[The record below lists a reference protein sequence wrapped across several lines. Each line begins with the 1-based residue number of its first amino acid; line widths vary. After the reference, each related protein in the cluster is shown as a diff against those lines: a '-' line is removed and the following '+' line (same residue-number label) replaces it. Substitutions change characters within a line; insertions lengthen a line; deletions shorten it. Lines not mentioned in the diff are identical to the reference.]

1 MELRQD
7 IKKTIEYAKKFGATL
22 NTSQLKKRL
31 ISKKIYDEDQI
42 DAIAEK
48 MGIDQTSIK
57 NNQTNIKIKKTKSL
71 VKLLS
76 LNRNILFIGI
86 TGSVAFEQPNK
97 EDDIDLMI
105 ITKVNKLW
113 TTRLWL
119 KLWVL
124 SHNIPHRKYNQK
136 EKGNEFCF
144 NLWMNES
151 SLLIPKNKQN
161 LRNGLDLIN
170 VKKVLNRDQTWE
182 KLIFENEWVKMELAT
197 PYSFLINKNNYQPK
211 KNILRTDKI
220 TFWERAAFLIQILII
235 RSKRKNNLVDFNRA
249 FFHDL
254 VKKK

>member
-7 IKKTIEYAKKFGATL
+7 IEKTIEYAKKFGATL
-22 NTSQLKKRL
+22 NREQLKKRL
-31 ISKKIYDEDQI
+31 ISKKVYSEEQVDTT
-42 DAIAEK
+42 AEK
-48 MGIDQTSIK
+48 MGIGQTSIK
-57 NNQTNIKIKKTKSL
+57 NNQTNIKIAKAKSL
-71 VKLLS
+71 AKILS
-76 LNRNILFIGI
+76 LNQNILFVGI
-86 TGSVAFEQPNK
+86 TGSVAFEQPEK

-105 ITKVNKLW
+105 VTKVNKLW

-144 NLWMNES
+144 NLWMDES
-151 SLLIPKNKQN
+151 ALLVPKIKQN

-170 VKKVLNRDQTWE
+170 VKKVLNKDQTWE
-182 KLIFENEWVKMELAT
+182 KLIFENEWVRMKFAT
-197 PYSFLINKNNYQPK
+197 PFSFLVNKNNYQPK
-211 KNILRTDKI
+211 KNNLKTVKI
-220 TFWERAAFLIQILII
+220 TFWERTAFLIQILII